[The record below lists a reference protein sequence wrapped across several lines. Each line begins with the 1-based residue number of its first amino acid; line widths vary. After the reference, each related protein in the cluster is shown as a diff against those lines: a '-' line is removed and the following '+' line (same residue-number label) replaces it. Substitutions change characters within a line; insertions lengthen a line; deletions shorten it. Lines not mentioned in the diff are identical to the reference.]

1 MPIERYHGSISTVPL
16 KEVHP
21 MKHTILAPDYEAI
34 FIDDRTLPPS
44 TPFLLRGLG
53 AAIQDSHPDWR
64 PKLSELVSLI
74 RGTKQQMDLVNAG
87 GAYGA
92 AKQIKNMYPGPSLLL
107 FGAAVNAIG
116 KLQDVELN
124 KSINNA
130 QKKLER
136 ANMLDDVDIKTTLIS
151 AKERASFEK
160 VSEMLRHE
168 FTEGLKRTKK
178 YNDAKIDEA
187 VKKIV
192 KITHSVRHGAV
203 IDRYG
208 WAKAKNDQDRVYICD
223 SSSITESNEF
233 TDIFSQITPNDMLFG
248 KSFFQELIPYAQDGC
263 AQAILLRL
271 EILRDRR

>member
-1 MPIERYHGSISTVPL
+1 
-16 KEVHP
+16 
-21 MKHTILAPDYEAI
+21 MKHTILAPEYEAI

-74 RGTKQQMDLVNAG
+74 RGTGQQMALVNALVNAG

-92 AKQIKNMYPGPSLLL
+92 AKQIKDMYPGPSLLL
-107 FGAAVNAIG
+107 FGAAINAIG
-116 KLQDVELN
+116 KLPNVELQ
-124 KSINNA
+124 KSIKNA
-130 QKKLER
+130 RKKLER
-136 ANMLDDVDIKTTLIS
+136 ANMLDDVDIETTLKS
-151 AKERASFEK
+151 AKERASFER

-178 YNDAKIDEA
+178 YNDAKIAEV

-192 KITHSVRHGAV
+192 DITHSVRHRAV

-208 WAKAKNDQDRVYICD
+208 WAKAKNVQDRIYICD

-233 TDIFSQITPNDMLFG
+233 TGIFSRFPQNDMLFG

-263 AQAILLRL
+263 AQAILQRL
-271 EILRDRR
+271 EPLRDKR